1 MKWPLALTP
10 VFSYSSGVKKF
21 CPRRTSHSQGLI
33 NTEGAPGSQL
43 SYEPGSWFGFGF
55 YSYRLFSL
63 ALFALCCAL
72 FFLPSVAAA
81 PAQNRA
87 QEKVGNEPA
96 VTKVEPPSWWI
107 GLSSEVMLLLSGYNL
122 QANEVS
128 CNLPT
133 LTVTHT
139 QSAAAGS
146 YLFVWL
152 KIATDTRSGTAVC
165 RVTTSTGTTSFEL
178 PLASRSPTAGKFHGL
193 SQSDVIYLIMPDRF
207 ANGDPTNDQPADAPN
222 SYDRANPRAY
232 HGGDLRGIREHLP
245 YLKDLGVTTMW
256 LTPILK
262 NGAPQDY
269 HGYGAVDLYAVD
281 PHLGTINDY
290 QQLVSAAH
298 QQQMKI
304 LFDAV
309 INHVG
314 RNHPWVN
321 NPPLPDWF
329 HGTPAQHT
337 NSGTPLDP
345 SFYGK
350 SNQSSTNESFE
361 ALVDPH
367 APSRFSKSLTQGW
380 FANVLPDLNTE
391 NPVVAQYLVQ
401 NSIWWAETTGLD
413 GYRLDTFP
421 YVPRKFWAAWH
432 LALRRLYPNLTTI
445 AEVFHPDPSVT
456 SFFLGGQRHYD
467 GIDSGVTTLF
477 DFPLYFTLRDVL
489 QHKAPT
495 GQIAKILRQDSLYN
509 RPDSLVTFFGNHDVV
524 RLSSATSD
532 AGEHSQDEGL
542 KTTQLAYGLTLT
554 LRGIPQLYYGD
565 EIGMSG
571 GADPDNRHDFPGG
584 WSDDPQNAFAADGR
598 TPQQQKIFSYVQTL
612 LRLRREHPVLA
623 HGHLWHLASD
633 DSSYIFERDSEEE
646 KVIVAFNNSK
656 ESRQLKIPLK
666 DTPVQDAAGL
676 TNLLGE
682 ARGRIADS
690 QLELAMPP
698 QSLTI
703 VLVD

>member
-1 MKWPLALTP
+1 VESPLALTP

-21 CPRRTSHSQGLI
+21 WTLDTARS
-33 NTEGAPGSQL
+33 
-43 SYEPGSWFGFGF
+43 
-55 YSYRLFSL
+55 FSL
-63 ALFALCCAL
+63 AIFGLCCSL
-72 FFLPSVAAA
+72 IFSSSGTAA
-81 PAQNRA
+81 PAQD
-87 QEKVGNEPA
+87 KVGNEPA
-96 VTKVEPPSWWI
+96 ITKVEPPGWWI
-107 GLSSEVMLLLSGYNL
+107 GLTPQVMLLISGRNL
-122 QANEVS
+122 QANEVV

-133 LTVTHT
+133 VTVTHT
-139 QSAAAGS
+139 QSSAGGS

-165 RVTTSTGTTSFEL
+165 RVTTSTGKASFEL

-207 ANGDPTNDQPADAPN
+207 ANGDPTNDQPADASA

-245 YLKDLGVTTMW
+245 YLKDLGVTTLW
-256 LTPILK
+256 LTPVLK

-281 PHLGTINDY
+281 PHLGNINEY
-290 QQLVSAAH
+290 QQLVTAAH
-298 QQQMKI
+298 QQEMKI

-309 INHVG
+309 VNHVG
-314 RNHPWVN
+314 PNHPWVK

-329 HGTPAQHT
+329 HGTAAQHT
-337 NSGTPLDP
+337 NSGTPLDG

-350 SNQSSTNESFE
+350 NSAQSSTNDAFE

-367 APSRFSKSLTQGW
+367 APARFSKILTQGW

-391 NPVVAQYLVQ
+391 NPVVAQYILQ

-421 YVPRKFWAAWH
+421 YVPRKFWATWH
-432 LALRRLYPNLTTI
+432 LALRRLYPSMTTI
-445 AEVFHPDPSVT
+445 GEVFHPDPSVT
-456 SFFLGGQRHYD
+456 SFFVGGQKRWD

-489 QHKAPT
+489 LDRAPA
-495 GQIAKILRQDSLYN
+495 GKIAEILRQDSLYN
-509 RPDSLVTFFGNHDVV
+509 RPDSLVTFFGNHDVT
-524 RLSSATSD
+524 RLANGASD
-532 AGEHSQDEGL
+532 HARQRQDGML
-542 KTTQLAYGLTLT
+542 KTSELAYGLTLT

-565 EIGMSG
+565 EIGMPG

-584 WSDDPQNAFAADGR
+584 WSDDPKNAFTADGR
-598 TPQQQKIFSYVQTL
+598 TPQQQRIFSYVQAL
-612 LRLRREHPVLA
+612 LRLRRKHPVLA
-623 HGHLWHLASD
+623 QGHLWHLASD
-633 DSSYIFERDSEEE
+633 DSSYVFERDSEEE
-646 KVIVAFNNSK
+646 RLIVAFNNSK

-676 TNLLGE
+676 TTLFGE
-682 ARGRIADS
+682 AHGKIAAS
-690 QLELAMPP
+690 QLELSMPP

-703 VLVD
+703 FLAD

>member
-1 MKWPLALTP
+1 
-10 VFSYSSGVKKF
+10 VKKF
-21 CPRRTSHSQGLI
+21 WPLI
-33 NTEGAPGSQL
+33 TG
-43 SYEPGSWFGFGF
+43 
-55 YSYRLFSL
+55 RLFSL
-63 ALFALCCAL
+63 LLFGLCCAL
-72 FFLPSVAAA
+72 ILLPSAV
-81 PAQNRA
+81 PAQNPA
-87 QEKVGNEPA
+87 ENKAGNEPS

-107 GLSSEVMLLLSGYNL
+107 GLTAELMLLISGHNL
-122 QANEVS
+122 QANEVA

-133 LTVTHT
+133 VTVTHT
-139 QSAAAGS
+139 QSAAGGR

-152 KIATDTRSGTAVC
+152 KIASDTRSGTAVC
-165 RVTTSTGTTSFEL
+165 RVTTSTGKTSFEL

-193 SQSDVIYLIMPDRF
+193 SQVDVIYLIMPDRF
-207 ANGDPTNDQPADAPN
+207 ANGDPTNDQPADAPA

-245 YLKDLGVTTMW
+245 YLKDLGVTTLW
-256 LTPILK
+256 LTPVLK

-281 PHLGTINDY
+281 PHLGTINDC

-298 QQQMKI
+298 QQGMKI

-309 INHVG
+309 VNHVG
-314 RNHPWVN
+314 PNHPWVK

-337 NSGTPLDP
+337 DSATPLDP

-350 SNQSSTNESFE
+350 STHQPSTNDSFE

-367 APSRFSKSLTQGW
+367 APPHFSKNLTQGW

-391 NPVVAQYLVQ
+391 NPILVQYLLQ
-401 NSIWWAETTGLD
+401 NSMWWTETTGLD
-413 GYRLDTFP
+413 GYRLDTLP

-445 AEVFHPDPSVT
+445 GEVFHPDPSVT
-456 SFFLGGQRHYD
+456 SFFVGGQKRYD
-467 GIDSGVTTLF
+467 GVDSGVTTLF

-489 QHKAPT
+489 LRGAPA
-495 GQIAKILRQDSLYN
+495 GKIAEILRHDSLYN
-509 RPDSLVTFFGNHDVV
+509 RPDSLITFFGNHDVT
-524 RLSSATSD
+524 RIANPSND
-532 AGEHSQDEGL
+532 AAGHLQDETRAVRTL
-542 KTTQLAYGLTLT
+542 QLAYGLTLT
-554 LRGIPQLYYGD
+554 LRGIPQLYYAD
-565 EIGMSG
+565 EIGMPG
-571 GADPDNRHDFPGG
+571 AADPDNRHDFPGG
-584 WSDDPQNAFAADGR
+584 WIGDPKNAFTADGR
-598 TPQQQKIFSYVQTL
+598 TPQQQQIFSYVQKL

-623 HGHLWHLASD
+623 QGRLGHLASD
-633 DSSYIFERDSEEE
+633 DSLYIFERDSDEE
-646 KVIVAFNNSK
+646 KLIVAFNNSK
-656 ESRQLKIPLK
+656 ESRQLKIPLQ
-666 DTPVQDAAGL
+666 DTPVQGAAGL
-676 TNLLGE
+676 TTLIGE

-703 VLVD
+703 FLVD

>member
-1 MKWPLALTP
+1 M
-10 VFSYSSGVKKF
+10 KKF
-21 CPRRTSHSQGLI
+21 CPRRIIPSQTLI
-33 NTEGAPGSQL
+33 TTEGAPGSQL
-43 SYEPGSWFGFGF
+43 SYEPGSWVGFD
-55 YSYRLFSL
+55 RCRNFSL
-63 ALFALCCAL
+63 LFFFVCCAL
-72 FFLPSVAAA
+72 IFSPSLR
-81 PAQNRA
+81 PAQQNPA
-87 QEKVGNEPA
+87 PEKAGNEPA

-107 GLSSEVMLLLSGYNL
+107 GLSSEVMLLISGHNL
-122 QANEVS
+122 QANEVG

-133 LTVTHT
+133 VTVTHT
-139 QSAAAGS
+139 QSAAAGT

-152 KIATDTRSGTAVC
+152 KISTDTRSGTAIC
-165 RVTTSTGTTSFEL
+165 RITTPAGKTSFEL
-178 PLASRSPTAGKFHGL
+178 PLASRGPTAGKFHGL
-193 SQSDVIYLIMPDRF
+193 SRSDVIYLIMPDRF

-245 YLKDLGVTTMW
+245 YLKDLGVTTLW

-290 QQLVSAAH
+290 QQLVAAAH
-298 QQQMKI
+298 QQQLKV

-314 RNHPWVN
+314 QNHPWVK

-329 HGTPAQHT
+329 HGTSAQHT
-337 NSGTPLDP
+337 DSGTPLDRT
-345 SFYGK
+345 FYGK
-350 SNQSSTNESFE
+350 NNQSSTNDSFE

-367 APSRFSKSLTQGW
+367 APPRLSKNLTQGW
-380 FANVLPDLNTE
+380 FVNVLPDLNTE
-391 NPVVAQYLVQ
+391 NPVVAQYLFQ

-421 YVPRKFWAAWH
+421 YVPRRFWAAWH

-445 AEVFHPDPSVT
+445 GEVFHPDPSVT
-456 SFFLGGQRHYD
+456 SFFMGGQKRYD
-467 GIDSGVTTLF
+467 GIDSGATTLF

-489 QHKAPT
+489 QHKAPA
-495 GQIAKILRQDSLYN
+495 GQIAEILRHDSLYN
-509 RPDSLVTFFGNHDVV
+509 RPDSLVTFFGNHDVT
-524 RLSSATSD
+524 RLANGPDTD
-532 AGEHSQDEGL
+532 TGRHLQDEGIRML
-542 KTTQLAYGLTLT
+542 VLAYGLTLT

-565 EIGMSG
+565 EIGMPG
-571 GADPDNRHDFPGG
+571 GPDPDNRHDFPGG
-584 WSDDPQNAFAADGR
+584 WSEDPKNAFTADGR
-598 TPQQQKIFSYVQTL
+598 TPQQQRIFSYVQTL

-623 HGHLWHLASD
+623 QGRLWHLASD

-646 KVIVAFNNSK
+646 KVIVAINNSK

-666 DTPVQDAAGL
+666 DTPAQDAAGL
-676 TNLLGE
+676 TTLLGE
-682 ARGRIADS
+682 AHGTIVDN
-690 QLELAMPP
+690 QLELMMPA

-703 VLVD
+703 FIAD

>member
-1 MKWPLALTP
+1 
-10 VFSYSSGVKKF
+10 
-21 CPRRTSHSQGLI
+21 
-33 NTEGAPGSQL
+33 L
-43 SYEPGSWFGFGF
+43 S
-55 YSYRLFSL
+55 
-63 ALFALCCAL
+63 CAL
-72 FFLPSVAAA
+72 ILSPCVSAS
-81 PAQNRA
+81 AQTSK
-87 QEKVGNEPA
+87 QEKIGTEPSI
-96 VTKVEPPSWWI
+96 TKVEPPSWWI
-107 GLSSEVMLLLSGYNL
+107 GLTPEVMLLLSGHNL
-122 QANEVS
+122 QANEVA

-133 LTVTHT
+133 VTVMHT
-139 QSAAAGS
+139 QSSAAGT

-152 KIATDTRSGTAVC
+152 RVATDTRSGTAVC
-165 RVTTSTGTTSFEL
+165 RVTTSAGKTSFEL

-193 SQSDVIYLIMPDRF
+193 SQADVIYLIMPDRF
-207 ANGDPTNDQPADAPN
+207 ANGDPTNDQPPGAPA

-245 YLKDLGVTTMW
+245 YLKDLGVTTLW

-262 NGAPQDY
+262 NRGPQDY

-281 PHLGTINDY
+281 PHLGTTNEY
-290 QQLVSAAH
+290 QQLVAAAH

-314 RNHPWVN
+314 PNHPWVK

-337 NSGTPLDP
+337 NSATPLDG

-350 SNQSSTNESFE
+350 SNQPSTNKSFE

-367 APSRFSKSLTQGW
+367 APARFSKNLTEGW
-380 FANVLPDLNTE
+380 FVNVLPDLNTE
-391 NPVVAQYLVQ
+391 NPVVAQYLFQ

-432 LALRRLYPNLTTI
+432 LALHRLYPNLTTVG
-445 AEVFHPDPSVT
+445 EVFHPDPSVT
-456 SFFLGGQRHYD
+456 SFFMGGQKRYD

-489 QHKAPT
+489 LGRAPA
-495 GQIAKILRQDSLYN
+495 GRIAEILRHDSLYN
-509 RPDSLVTFFGNHDVV
+509 RPDSLVTFFGNHDVT
-524 RLSSATSD
+524 RFPSAAVDT
-532 AGEHSQDEGL
+532 AGHLQDETQAL
-542 KTTQLAYGLTLT
+542 KNLQLAFGLTLT

-565 EIGMSG
+565 EIAMPG
-571 GADPDNRHDFPGG
+571 GPDPDNRRDFPGG
-584 WSDDPQNAFAADGR
+584 WSDDSKNALTADGR

-623 HGHLWHLASD
+623 RGRLWHLASD
-633 DSSYIFERDSEEE
+633 DSSYVFERDSEEE
-646 KVIVAFNNSK
+646 KLIIAFNNSK
-656 ESRQLKIPLK
+656 ESRQLQFPIK

-676 TNLLGE
+676 TTLLGE
-682 ARGRIADS
+682 AHGKIADS
-690 QLELAMPP
+690 QLDLAMPP

-703 VLVD
+703 FLVD